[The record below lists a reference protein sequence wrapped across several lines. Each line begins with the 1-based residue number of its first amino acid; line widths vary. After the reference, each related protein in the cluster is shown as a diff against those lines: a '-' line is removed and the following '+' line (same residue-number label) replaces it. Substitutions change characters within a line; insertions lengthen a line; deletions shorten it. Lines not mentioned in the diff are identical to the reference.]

1 MWLSWNWAAFVAALL
16 AGAVLF
22 TRPNGRHWLVVTR
35 AFAKETALIFSL
47 YAIWQL
53 AGTLSVMQV
62 NGARDR
68 ALWIWRVQRDLH
80 FPRELTFQKA
90 VLPHPLIVQF
100 FNGYYAI
107 MHVPALVIFL
117 IWLFVR
123 HRDRYGSV
131 RNAIALLTG
140 ICLAIQ
146 LIPVAPPRMF
156 PTLGFVDTAKL
167 YNQSVYG
174 AVGSG
179 IADQLSAMP
188 SVHVGWAVAVGL
200 VAVQV
205 SRSRWRWLALIHPIL
220 TVLAVTVTANH
231 WWLDGV
237 VAVAI
242 LLLVMA
248 AQRGIRAALR
258 RYPTTRQEVSLEAQ
272 AVS

>member
-1 MWLSWNWAAFVAALL
+1 MWLQWNLAALIAAVLVAA
-16 AGAVLF
+16 VVF
-22 TRPNGRHWLVVTR
+22 TRPNGRQWLVVAR
-35 AFAKETALIFSL
+35 AFAKETALILSL

-62 NGARDR
+62 NGARGR
-68 ALWIWRVQRDLH
+68 GQWIWDAQRFLH
-80 FPRELTFQKA
+80 FPSELTFQKA
-90 VLPHPLIVQF
+90 ALPHPLIVQF

-123 HRDRYGSV
+123 HRDRYAPV

-140 ICLAIQ
+140 ICLVIQ
-146 LIPVAPPRMF
+146 MIPVAPPRMF
-156 PTLGFVDTAKL
+156 PALGFVDTAKL
-167 YNQSVYG
+167 YGQSVYG

-179 IADQLSAMP
+179 LADQLSAMP

-200 VAVQV
+200 FSVQI
-205 SRSRWRWLALIHPIL
+205 SRSRWRWLALLHPVL
-220 TVLAVTVTANH
+220 TVLAITVTANH

-248 AQRGIRAALR
+248 AQHGVKAALR
-258 RYPTTRQEVSLEAQ
+258 RYPARQEVSLEAQ
-272 AVS
+272 TVA

>member
-1 MWLSWNWAAFVAALL
+1 MLLTWNMAALIAALL
-16 AGAVLF
+16 AAAVVF
-22 TRPNGRHWLVVTR
+22 TRPNGRQWLVVAR
-35 AFAKETALIFSL
+35 AFAKETALILSL

-62 NGARDR
+62 NGARGR
-68 ALWIWRVQRDLH
+68 ALWIWDAQRFLH
-80 FPRELTFQKA
+80 FPSELTFQKA
-90 VLPHPLIVQF
+90 ALPHPLIVQF
-100 FNGYYAI
+100 FNAYYAI

-117 IWLFVR
+117 IWLFIR
-123 HRDRYGSV
+123 HRDRYASV

-140 ICLAIQ
+140 ISLIIQ

-156 PTLGFVDTAKL
+156 GELGFVDTAKL
-167 YNQSVYG
+167 YGQSVYG

-200 VAVQV
+200 VSVQI
-205 SRSRWRWLALIHPIL
+205 SRSRWRWLALLHPIL

-248 AQRGIRAALR
+248 AQRGVRAAMR
-258 RYPTTRQEVSLEAQ
+258 RYPSRQDVSLEAQ
-272 AVS
+272 AVG